1 MQLTL
6 TAFFE
11 AAPEGGY
18 TCGFEELPDVF
29 SQGETLEEAK
39 TNLFDALQLVL
50 DYHREA
56 AQHSHAEQ
64 DGGMI
69 KETYHLQPV

>member
-1 MQLTL
+1 MVLTL

-11 AAPEGGY
+11 PAPEGGF

-39 TNLFDALQLVL
+39 ANLFEALQLVL
-50 DYHREA
+50 DYHRDEA
-56 AQHSHAEQ
+56 QKFAVDE
-64 DGGMI
+64 GVVR
-69 KETYHLQPV
+69 ETFLLQPV